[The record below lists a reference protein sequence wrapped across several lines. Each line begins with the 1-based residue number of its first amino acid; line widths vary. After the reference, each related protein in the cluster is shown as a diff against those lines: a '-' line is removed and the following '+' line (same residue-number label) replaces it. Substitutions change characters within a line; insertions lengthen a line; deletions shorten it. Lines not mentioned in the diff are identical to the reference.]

1 MFTKTNYYFKYA
13 KNIFTQNGDDGII
26 EKLLKDLKINTGV
39 VVEFGA
45 WDGIYLSNVYNLWKN
60 KNFKALLIEGD
71 SNKANESLKLSEN
84 FDNVECMNC
93 FVSPDKNNPHSLD
106 NLLKQS
112 SFNINNDNLVLVS
125 IDVDSC
131 DYHIF
136 ESLTEFSPKIIVIET
151 KTFPAGTDI
160 NIEYHHFGQGCSL
173 GSVTNLA
180 ESKGYKL
187 VCHNGNAFFVR
198 NDLIS
203 RLSKKA
209 NFSFENLHSTDED
222 VDVWQSID
230 SSGNIN
236 PGTRYY
242 LTENYNT
249 LIVNEKQQYQNT
261 PIT

>member
-1 MFTKTNYYFKYA
+1 MSAESNYYFKYA

-26 EKLLKDLKINTGV
+26 EKLLKDLKITTGV

-45 WDGIYLSNVYNLWKN
+45 WDGIYLSNVYNLWRY

-71 SNKANESLKLSEN
+71 SNKANEMLKLSEK

-93 FVSPDKNNPHSLD
+93 FVSPDRSNEYCLD

-112 SFNINNDNLVLVS
+112 SFNINNDNLVLIS

-151 KTFPAGTDI
+151 KTFPSGNDI
-160 NIEYHHFGQGCSL
+160 NLEYHHFGQGCSIR
-173 GSVTNLA
+173 SVTNLA

-198 NDLIS
+198 NDLV
-203 RLSKKA
+203 SKLPKRA
-209 NFSFENLHSTDED
+209 DFSFEKLHSTEED
-222 VDVWQSID
+222 VDTWQSID
-230 SSGNIN
+230 SFGTQK

-242 LTENYNT
+242 LTEEYNL
-249 LIVNEKQQYQNT
+249 LIKNEKEKSQ
-261 PIT
+261 